1 MATVI
6 DEMHSFVAKLSQLH
20 YCGINASLNLN
31 TYNGRMYA
39 SMHAELSSL
48 EMECNARRYFSQP
61 QPKKTKPSRLKR
73 QLQRKQVFNGNGNT
87 NVDST
92 PSTEVMSE
100 IDVNESVQVNDQNSV
115 SSDVNLEDV
124 CGSSSMTRE
133 EAFSAQNLNDDG
145 TPWTPPSEEDMLH
158 YMREYGHTVYGHQ
171 AENLEVC
178 TSSGTRALENCGLPF
193 ST

>member
-61 QPKKTKPSRLKR
+61 QPKKTKPPRFKR
-73 QLQRKQVFNGNGNT
+73 QLQRKQVFTGTGNGNT
-87 NVDST
+87 NKEST

-100 IDVNESVQVNDQNSV
+100 IDVNESVQVNDQSV
-115 SSDVNLEDV
+115 ESQ
-124 CGSSSMTRE
+124 
-133 EAFSAQNLNDDG
+133 F
-145 TPWTPPSEEDMLH
+145 
-158 YMREYGHTVYGHQ
+158 
-171 AENLEVC
+171 
-178 TSSGTRALENCGLPF
+178 
-193 ST
+193 